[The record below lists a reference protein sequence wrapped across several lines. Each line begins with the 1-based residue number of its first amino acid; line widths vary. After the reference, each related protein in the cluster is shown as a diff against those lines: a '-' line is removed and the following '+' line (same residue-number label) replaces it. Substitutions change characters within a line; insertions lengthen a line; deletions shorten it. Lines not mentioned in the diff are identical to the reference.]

1 MSRRNAAEKR
11 PVLPDP
17 QFNNRLASMMV
28 HRLMKHG
35 KKSTAQKIL
44 SDAFGL
50 INERTGSDPIELFE
64 TAVKNVTPLVEVRA
78 RRVGGATYQ
87 VPMEVRQERGT
98 AMALRWLVNFS
109 RSRNGRS
116 MAQKL
121 AGELMDA
128 ANEAGNAVRK
138 REETHKMAEAN
149 KAFAPYFDLD
159 CLRSLTPAVSR
170 VPLTM

>member
-87 VPMEVRQERGT
+87 VAMEVRP
-98 AMALRWLVNFS
+98 
-109 RSRNGRS
+109 
-116 MAQKL
+116 
-121 AGELMDA
+121 
-128 ANEAGNAVRK
+128 K
-138 REETHKMAEAN
+138 REQTLAMTWIV
-149 KAFAPYFDLD
+149 DSVL
-159 CLRSLTPAVSR
+159 
-170 VPLTM
+170 